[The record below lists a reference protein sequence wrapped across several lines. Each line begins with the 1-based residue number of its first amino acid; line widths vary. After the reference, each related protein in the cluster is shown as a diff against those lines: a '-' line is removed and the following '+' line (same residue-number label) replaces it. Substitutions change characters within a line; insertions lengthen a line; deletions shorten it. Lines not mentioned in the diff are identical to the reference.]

1 MALRTQT
8 KDGVAERGVEA
19 PVRPG
24 KSGGT
29 SGPSAATRTYKADSL
44 LGSHP
49 VLQTPGAQSRHLPRA
64 EHTSATGLTGS
75 AQAREPSQSPR
86 ASQRPQGVRN
96 ER

>member
-8 KDGVAERGVEA
+8 KDGVAEQGVEA

-24 KSGGT
+24 KSGDT
-29 SGPSAATRTYKADSL
+29 NGPSAATCTCKADSL

-49 VLQTPGAQSRHLPRA
+49 VLQPPGAQSRHLPCA
-64 EHTSATGLTGS
+64 EHTSATGLMSS

-86 ASQRPQGVRN
+86 PSQWPQGVRN